1 LFQVA
6 GQGYNALQDEHP
18 MRSRSW
24 FFAFIFSA
32 VSIPA
37 VLSGCATLAQD
48 GGQTALLRAKDRVA
62 PALVHIRPVKSVY
75 TRGKREELLTI
86 GSGFILTADG
96 FIVTNEHVAGDSRF
110 VRCVLSTREEVD
122 ARVVG
127 VDRYTDIAVLKV
139 KLPHPLPH
147 VRLGSSASL
156 ESGQSVLA
164 LGSPHGLARSVSRGI
179 ISVTNRH
186 LNDSG
191 LRASLFN
198 NWIQTDAAINPG
210 NSGGPLVNL
219 DGEVIGINARVL
231 RGAENVGFAIP
242 IDVAKEVIPQLI
254 ENGRVIRAWLGLDF
268 QEMLARTDDPDQQGV
283 VVAGVDPL
291 SPAQEAGVLPGDI
304 LTAVNGVPVHARF
317 EEELP
322 TVRKRI
328 AELPIGEAATLTLQR
343 ANEELEIS
351 AVTEELGALR
361 GQELEFPE
369 WGFTATEVT
378 PSIARQAQLPDRQGA
393 WVSGSQPGTP
403 AAMAGL
409 KEGDIILQVDEAP
422 VASLAEFERLYQEKL
437 ENGAE
442 HVLLFV
448 KRGALTRFVLVEPIP
463 AQVPALPETLV
474 LPEGSE

>member
-1 LFQVA
+1 L
-6 GQGYNALQDEHP
+6 YNAFQDEHL
-18 MRSRSW
+18 MRSLSCL
-24 FFAFIFSA
+24 FAFTFCALS
-32 VSIPA
+32 VPA
-37 VLSGCATLAQD
+37 MLSGCATLSRD
-48 GGQTALLRAKDRVA
+48 GGQTALLRAKNRVA

-75 TRGKREELLTI
+75 TKGKREELLTI

-96 FIVTNEHVAGDSRF
+96 YIVTNEHVAGDSRF
-110 VRCVLSTREEVD
+110 VRCVLSSREEVD

-139 KLPHPLPH
+139 DVPHDLPH
-147 VRLGSSASL
+147 VRLGSSAAL

-231 RGAENVGFAIP
+231 RNAENVGFAIP

-254 ENGRVIRAWLGLDF
+254 ENGRVIRAWLGFDF
-268 QEMLARTDDPDQQGV
+268 QEMLARTDDPDLHGV

-291 SPAQEAGVLPGDI
+291 SPAQTAGVLPGDI

-322 TVRKRI
+322 DVRKRV
-328 AELPIGEAATLTLQR
+328 AELPIGEPATLTLQR
-343 ANEELEIS
+343 ANEEITLT

-361 GQELEFPE
+361 GEEVEFPE

-378 PSIARQAQLPDRQGA
+378 PAIARQAQLPERQGA

-403 AAMAGL
+403 ASLAGL
-409 KEGDIILQVDEAP
+409 KEGDIILKVDDVP
-422 VASLAEFERLYQEKL
+422 VKHLGDFDHLYDERVES
-437 ENGAE
+437 GVE

-448 KRGALTRFVLVEPIP
+448 KRGALTRFVLVEQNP

-474 LPEGSE
+474 LPEAAE